1 MPSNDEEERKKWKKE
16 KKEKEKGGGR
26 GAMARAEKER
36 RITDWQEFWSFFPFL
51 FPFDKRRG
59 PDLTHPGRVCHWP
72 ETERETRRGGREGLK
87 CSVPLRVSF
96 DTLLLP
102 Y

>member
-51 FPFDKRRG
+51 F
-59 PDLTHPGRVCHWP
+59 
-72 ETERETRRGGREGLK
+72 
-87 CSVPLRVSF
+87 
-96 DTLLLP
+96 LLISGADRI
-102 Y
+102 